1 MEMNKV
7 RTKMKIVLRNKM
19 QNVLQDVCMCFDA
32 FQDDP
37 YFESV
42 FDSVMATID
51 DVIKAGGTFDDTV
64 VDIDEPKAE
73 PTVAAPTTRAHRH
86 RHSKHDEHF

>member
-1 MEMNKV
+1 
-7 RTKMKIVLRNKM
+7 
-19 QNVLQDVCMCFDA
+19 MCIDA

-37 YFESV
+37 YFETV

-51 DVIKAGGTFDDTV
+51 DVIKAGGTFDDTDTLDDTV
-64 VDIDEPKAE
+64 VDIDEPKTE

-86 RHSKHDEHF
+86 RHSKHDELF